1 MSWTPVLTPPS
12 DDRGSLTGG
21 RRVDVWPQHH
31 ARNRL
36 PEMGP
41 GTPRRAGVRYETCP
55 TPVRLSASARTMR
68 AVTAAVPHRL
78 LQAGALL
85 AATMLVSCDRRETT
99 APTAPTASTASIQP
113 AAVATAG
120 VAAKLS
126 FTGNPRNAAAGSAIA
141 PAVQV
146 MALDGLGNPVLDF
159 AGDVTM
165 AIATGTG
172 ASGATLAG
180 SATVTAVGGVAT
192 FTALSIATPGSS
204 YRLTAAATGLTPATS
219 SPVDI
224 IGGPATK
231 LAFTVNPRTTT
242 AGRVFTPAVQLS
254 AQDAAGNLVPGFTGS
269 VTVGISAGAGTPG
282 ATLAGTTTVTAVGGI
297 ATFATLSVATPGTGY
312 TLAAQAPGLASVTS
326 GSFTISEVPTALV
339 FSVQPGSTVAGAA
352 FNPPVQVT
360 ALDAGG
366 KPVLGFTGTVT
377 VAITAGSGA
386 SGAVLAGTTTLAAIG
401 GAATFSGAA
410 SLHIN
415 RVGTGYTLTATA
427 TGLSAATSAPFD
439 ITLGPAA
446 KLSFTLNPRST
457 TAGSTL
463 TPGVQVSV
471 LDGGGNLVP
480 SFAGTITL
488 AIAPGTGTSGAA
500 LAGTTALAALGGVAA
515 FTTLSVATP
524 GGNYRLAATAD
535 GLRGAT
541 SGTFTIA
548 GPATTLAFSVAPSS
562 MSAGVEFSP
571 AVRVTAR

>member
-12 DDRGSLTGG
+12 DDRGSHTGG

-36 PEMGP
+36 AEMGP

-192 FTALSIATPGSS
+192 FTTLSIATPGSS

-219 SPVDI
+219 
-224 IGGPATK
+224 
-231 LAFTVNPRTTT
+231 
-242 AGRVFTPAVQLS
+242 
-254 AQDAAGNLVPGFTGS
+254 
-269 VTVGISAGAGTPG
+269 
-282 ATLAGTTTVTAVGGI
+282 
-297 ATFATLSVATPGTGY
+297 
-312 TLAAQAPGLASVTS
+312 
-326 GSFTISEVPTALV
+326 GSF
-339 FSVQPGSTVAGAA
+339 F
-352 FNPPVQVT
+352 
-360 ALDAGG
+360 
-366 KPVLGFTGTVT
+366 
-377 VAITAGSGA
+377 
-386 SGAVLAGTTTLAAIG
+386 
-401 GAATFSGAA
+401 
-410 SLHIN
+410 
-415 RVGTGYTLTATA
+415 
-427 TGLSAATSAPFD
+427 
-439 ITLGPAA
+439 
-446 KLSFTLNPRST
+446 
-457 TAGSTL
+457 
-463 TPGVQVSV
+463 
-471 LDGGGNLVP
+471 
-480 SFAGTITL
+480 
-488 AIAPGTGTSGAA
+488 
-500 LAGTTALAALGGVAA
+500 
-515 FTTLSVATP
+515 
-524 GGNYRLAATAD
+524 
-535 GLRGAT
+535 
-541 SGTFTIA
+541 IA
-548 GPATTLAFSVAPSS
+548 GPATTLAFTVQPPTTS
-562 MSAGVEFSP
+562 GVGIALAP
-571 AVRVTAR
+571 AVRVTALDALGNRALGFASAVTMAITPGTGTGGATLAGTTVVTAATGSASFYTLPLGRTGTAYTLTPPATGL

>member
-12 DDRGSLTGG
+12 DDRGSHTGG

-36 PEMGP
+36 AEMGP

-99 APTAPTASTASIQP
+99 APTAPTASIQP

-192 FTALSIATPGSS
+192 FTTLSIATPGTS
-204 YRLTAAATGLTPATS
+204 YRLTAAATGLTSATS

-224 IGGPATK
+224 IVGPATK
-231 LAFTVNPRTTT
+231 LAFTVNPRSTT

-269 VTVGISAGAGTPG
+269 VIVGMSAGAGTPG
-282 ATLAGTTTVTAVGGI
+282 VTLAGTTTVT
-297 ATFATLSVATPGTGY
+297 
-312 TLAAQAPGLASVTS
+312 
-326 GSFTISEVPTALV
+326 
-339 FSVQPGSTVAGAA
+339 
-352 FNPPVQVT
+352 
-360 ALDAGG
+360 
-366 KPVLGFTGTVT
+366 
-377 VAITAGSGA
+377 
-386 SGAVLAGTTTLAAIG
+386 
-401 GAATFSGAA
+401 
-410 SLHIN
+410 
-415 RVGTGYTLTATA
+415 
-427 TGLSAATSAPFD
+427 
-439 ITLGPAA
+439 
-446 KLSFTLNPRST
+446 
-457 TAGSTL
+457 
-463 TPGVQVSV
+463 
-471 LDGGGNLVP
+471 
-480 SFAGTITL
+480 
-488 AIAPGTGTSGAA
+488 
-500 LAGTTALAALGGVAA
+500 
-515 FTTLSVATP
+515 
-524 GGNYRLAATAD
+524 
-535 GLRGAT
+535 
-541 SGTFTIA
+541 
-548 GPATTLAFSVAPSS
+548 
-562 MSAGVEFSP
+562 
-571 AVRVTAR
+571 

>member
-192 FTALSIATPGSS
+192 FTTLSIATPGSS

-219 SPVDI
+219 GSFFI
-224 IGGPATK
+224 AGPATT
-231 LAFTVNPRTTT
+231 LVFTVNPRSTT

-269 VTVGISAGAGTPG
+269 VIVGMSAGAGTPG
-282 ATLAGTTTVTAVGGI
+282 VTLAGTTTVTAVGGI
-297 ATFATLSVATPGTGY
+297 ATFATLSIATPGTGY
-312 TLAAQAPGLASVTS
+312 TLAAQAAGLTS
-326 GSFTISEVPTALV
+326 
-339 FSVQPGSTVAGAA
+339 
-352 FNPPVQVT
+352 
-360 ALDAGG
+360 
-366 KPVLGFTGTVT
+366 
-377 VAITAGSGA
+377 
-386 SGAVLAGTTTLAAIG
+386 
-401 GAATFSGAA
+401 
-410 SLHIN
+410 
-415 RVGTGYTLTATA
+415 
-427 TGLSAATSAPFD
+427 
-439 ITLGPAA
+439 
-446 KLSFTLNPRST
+446 
-457 TAGSTL
+457 
-463 TPGVQVSV
+463 
-471 LDGGGNLVP
+471 
-480 SFAGTITL
+480 
-488 AIAPGTGTSGAA
+488 
-500 LAGTTALAALGGVAA
+500 
-515 FTTLSVATP
+515 
-524 GGNYRLAATAD
+524 
-535 GLRGAT
+535 AT
-541 SGTFTIA
+541 SG
-548 GPATTLAFSVAPSS
+548 
-562 MSAGVEFSP
+562 
-571 AVRVTAR
+571 